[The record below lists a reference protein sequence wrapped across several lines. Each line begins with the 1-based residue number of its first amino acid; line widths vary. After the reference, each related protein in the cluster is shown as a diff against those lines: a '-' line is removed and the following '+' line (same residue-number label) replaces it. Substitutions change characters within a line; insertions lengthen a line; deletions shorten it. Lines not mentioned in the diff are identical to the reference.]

1 MFTSSDMTQDIGR
14 HDHDF
19 GRLDREPIEQVTGIK
34 FRAFCLFVTTGY
46 LFSLEGGGGG
56 GILNVE
62 SVQSAS
68 GE

>member
-46 LFSLEGGGGG
+46 LFSLEGGNTECRVSPICSRG
-56 GILNVE
+56 V
-62 SVQSAS
+62 S
-68 GE
+68 

>member
-46 LFSLEGGGGG
+46 LFSLEGG
-56 GILNVE
+56 NTECRV
-62 SVQSAS
+62 SAICS
-68 GE
+68 RGVS

>member
-34 FRAFCLFVTTGY
+34 FRGFLLIRDNRVPIF
-46 LFSLEGGGGG
+46 FGGGNTECRVSPICFRG
-56 GILNVE
+56 V
-62 SVQSAS
+62 S
-68 GE
+68 